1 VVKAE
6 LGTKRTCPS
15 CAARFYDLGKEPIEC
30 PKCGTTFIA
39 EAILPSKADQVAQMS
54 PPPPREKPAVV
65 EEETADAD
73 TISLEEVEEG
83 EDETAAIA
91 DVDLEEDSAA
101 IGDDDD
107 DTFLEEEEDDESNVG
122 DIIVGSKDD
131 DEEI

>member
-39 EAILPSKADQVAQMS
+39 EAILPSKADQVAQ
-54 PPPPREKPAVV
+54 PQPAPREKVV
-65 EEETADAD
+65 AEEEVAADAD

-83 EDETAAIA
+83 DDETAAVEG
-91 DVDLEEDSAA
+91 VDLEDDAAA
-101 IGDDDD
+101 IGDDDE
-107 DTFLEEEEDDESNVG
+107 DTFLEEEDEDDSNVS
-122 DIIVGSKDD
+122 DIIVGGKDE